1 MIDTRMVGSHSCR
14 YLRTGVTFSFSFPFL
29 MLGGNISLQLRK
41 MGLRILIV
49 NQITP
54 TYLDT
59 KDVGF
64 NSMILL
70 LDNVMFIVLVLR
82 TGSSNDW
89 FELLKT

>member
-1 MIDTRMVGSHSCR
+1 
-14 YLRTGVTFSFSFPFL
+14 